1 MKKIRVRLTLDYFN
15 WYRFQVRMRREKKSA
30 SEIFDQLLSEYLG
43 HKPRAARATKKS
55 SRKKS

>member
-1 MKKIRVRLTLDYFN
+1 
-15 WYRFQVRMRREKKSA
+15 MRREKKSA